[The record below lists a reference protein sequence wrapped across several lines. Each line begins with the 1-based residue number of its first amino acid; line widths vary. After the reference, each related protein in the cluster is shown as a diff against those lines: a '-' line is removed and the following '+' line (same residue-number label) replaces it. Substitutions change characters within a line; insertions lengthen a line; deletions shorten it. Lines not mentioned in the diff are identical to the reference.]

1 MPQPSHVLLAMG
13 MPEQQA
19 RGALRL
25 TLGHT
30 STQADVDAFLAAL
43 PAAVER
49 AQRAQVATSTQNTSR
64 QKTR

>member
-1 MPQPSHVLLAMG
+1 VRHVLLAMG
-13 MPEQQA
+13 MSEQMA

-30 STQADVDAFLAAL
+30 STEADVQAFLSAL

-49 AQRAQVATSTQNTSR
+49 AQRAQVAISPQQTSSEQTG
-64 QKTR
+64 

>member
-1 MPQPSHVLLAMG
+1 MSEHK
-13 MPEQQA
+13 A

-30 STQADVDAFLAAL
+30 STAADVDAFLAAL

-49 AQRAQVATSTQNTSR
+49 AQRAQVATSPGQR
-64 QKTR
+64 HPKKPG